1 MATDFPNSPAN
12 GATHTF
18 GGTTYTYSTSVGAW
32 TAGSSAGGASV
43 TVSETAPSSPA
54 EGDLWFDPSVLK
66 TFVYYNDGSANQWVQ
81 SNPTGSGGGGSA
93 GASVTASDTAPSSP
107 SAGDLW
113 YKSDT
118 NALYVYYNDGDSS
131 QWVGVSGPAGATGAT
146 GAAGAAATG
155 YGQVPIVYTEPPTT
169 HELNKDGSTSTVQMQ
184 AVDPEGT
191 AITYAIAYA
200 NSTNARPDQ
209 LATDTAINQSTGTF
223 TFDPS
228 TNSAHAGS
236 FKARLS
242 ASDGI
247 THATRFV
254 DFNLQ
259 FTVAAHFLVVG
270 GGGGG
275 AGWSGGGGGAGGLR
289 TSFGS
294 TSGGGASA
302 QAQLQLTPGATYT
315 ATVGAGGAG
324 GNNVVASNY
333 EGVNGSNSS
342 FSGTGITTVTA
353 LGGGYGG
360 GGNAASAGGNGGSGG
375 GGGTALSGGTGATGE
390 GYAGGTGAP
399 VGHPYGHAGGGGAGG
414 VGADGA
420 NGSDSGVG
428 GAGLQV
434 NIDGNNYYWAGGGGG
449 GAHNGTGTNWSNGGI
464 GGGGGG
470 AGYEQNGTGG
480 GSALN
485 SGANGTTSGGAGG
498 ANTGGGGGG
507 GQGGGNPGG
516 AGGSGIVII
525 RLPQA
530 ATSTTGSP
538 TVTTVGGDTVYTFLS
553 NGTLTI

>member
-18 GGTTYTYSTSVGAW
+18 GGNTYTYDSTMGAW
-32 TAGSSAGGASV
+32 TGPAGSSGGGASV

-169 HELNKDGSTSTVQMQ
+169 HVLNKDGSTSTVQMQ

-200 NSTNARPDQ
+200 NATNARPNQ
-209 LATDTAINQSTGTF
+209 LVADTTINQSTGTF

-254 DFNLQ
+254 DVSLAFFIDL
-259 FTVAAHFLVVG
+259 HFLCIG

-275 AGWSGGGGGAGGLR
+275 GDGNHGYAGGGGAGGYR
-289 TSFGS
+289 TSWNNES
-294 TSGGGASA
+294 SGGGGSA
-302 QAQLQLTPGATYT
+302 ESAIQADTGHVYT
-315 ATVGAGGAG
+315 ITVGAGGAG
-324 GNNVVASNY
+324 AASDNSTAAS
-333 EGVNGSNSS
+333 GSDSS
-342 FSGTGITTVTA
+342 IARTGMTTITSV
-353 LGGGYGG
+353 GGGRGG
-360 GGNAASAGGNGGSGG
+360 TWSGSVVGGNGGSGG
-375 GGGTALSGGTGATGE
+375 GTGNTGTAAGTGTANQGYNGGSSATDWIGS
-390 GYAGGTGAP
+390 
-399 VGHPYGHAGGGGAGG
+399 GGGGAGEAGDTDG
-414 VGADGA
+414 VGHGGDGLA
-420 NGSDSGVG
+420 STITGSSV
-428 GAGLQV
+428 V
-434 NIDGNNYYWAGGGGG
+434 RAGGGSGSSDAGSGNPSSIAGGDGG
-449 GAHNGTGTNWSNGGI
+449 GGEGKKGSARGGSATANTGS
-464 GGGGGG
+464 GGG
-470 AGYEQNGTGG
+470 AGGTGG
-480 GSALN
+480 GD
-485 SGANGTTSGGAGG
+485 
-498 ANTGGGGGG
+498 
-507 GQGGGNPGG
+507 
-516 AGGSGIVII
+516 GGSGVVIL
-525 RLPQA
+525 RMNQA

-538 TVTTVGGDTVYTFLS
+538 TVTQSGGDYIYTFNA

>member
-81 SNPTGSGGGGSA
+81 SNPTGSGGGSA

-131 QWVGVSGPAGATGAT
+131 QWVGVSGPAGATGA
-146 GAAGAAATG
+146 AGASATG

-169 HELNKDGSTSTVQMQ
+169 HALNSDGSTSSIQMQ

-191 AITYAIAYA
+191 SITYAIAYA
-200 NSTNARPDQ
+200 NATNARPNQ
-209 LATDTAINQSTGTF
+209 LAADTTINQSTGTF

-228 TNSAHAGS
+228 TNTAHEGT

-254 DFNLQ
+254 NVNLA
-259 FTVAAHFLVVG
+259 FTHTLHWLVIAGGGGGGSTLPAYANGGGGGAGGYRSSWNSESSGGGASAESAIVGNPGDVYTITVGAGGTGATSSAVGTDGADSSLARTTGASMTTITSVGGGAGGFASGSAGRNGGSGGGGNWYQQAAGTGTANQGYDGGSGGQYGG

-275 AGWSGGGGGAGGLR
+275 AGAVGANASGNTGGNGGTGVASTITGSSVERAGGGGGASGGTASGGGGAGATSPGSGTAGTANTGGGGGAGGI
-289 TSFGS
+289 TGNQSV
-294 TSGGGASA
+294 TGGD
-302 QAQLQLTPGATYT
+302 
-315 ATVGAGGAG
+315 
-324 GNNVVASNY
+324 
-333 EGVNGSNSS
+333 
-342 FSGTGITTVTA
+342 
-353 LGGGYGG
+353 
-360 GGNAASAGGNGGSGG
+360 GGSG
-375 GGGTALSGGTGATGE
+375 
-390 GYAGGTGAP
+390 
-399 VGHPYGHAGGGGAGG
+399 V
-414 VGADGA
+414 
-420 NGSDSGVG
+420 
-428 GAGLQV
+428 
-434 NIDGNNYYWAGGGGG
+434 
-449 GAHNGTGTNWSNGGI
+449 
-464 GGGGGG
+464 
-470 AGYEQNGTGG
+470 
-480 GSALN
+480 
-485 SGANGTTSGGAGG
+485 
-498 ANTGGGGGG
+498 
-507 GQGGGNPGG
+507 
-516 AGGSGIVII
+516 VII
-525 RLPQA
+525 RTSVQA
-530 ATSTTGSP
+530 ASTTGSP
-538 TVTTVGGDTVYTFLS
+538 VETTVGSDYVYQFNA
-553 NGTLTI
+553 NGTITFQE

>member
-131 QWVGVSGPAGATGAT
+131 QWVGVSGPSGADGADGAT
-146 GAAGAAATG
+146 GAAGASATG
-155 YGQVPIVYTEPPTT
+155 YGQVPIIYTEPPTT
-169 HELNKDGSTSTVQMQ
+169 HTLNKDGSTSTVQMQ

-200 NSTNARPDQ
+200 NATNARPTQ
-209 LATDTAINQSTGTF
+209 LASDTTINQSTGTF

-228 TNSAHAGS
+228 TNAAHAGT

-254 DFNLQ
+254 DFSLS
-259 FTVAAHFLVVG
+259 FSVTARYLIVAG
-270 GGGGG
+270 GGSGGVG
-275 AGWSGGGGGAGGLR
+275 VSGGGGGAGGLIH
-289 TSFGS
+289 T
-294 TSGGGASA
+294 TSGT
-302 QAQLQLTPGATYT
+302 LPTDT
-315 ATVGAGGAG
+315 ALSVVVGAGGAAKVGNGDGNAGSDSTISGSGFTTLTAVG
-324 GNNVVASNY
+324 G
-333 EGVNGSNSS
+333 GKGGGMR
-342 FSGTGITTVTA
+342 SGTPTA
-353 LGGGYGG
+353 TEL
-360 GGNAASAGGNGGSGG
+360 AGGSGG
-375 GGGTALSGGTGATGE
+375 GGTGYNSTGTVSGPGGNATSGQ
-390 GYAGGTGAP
+390 GYAGGIGS
-399 VGHPYGHAGGGGAGG
+399 YG
-414 VGADGA
+414 
-420 NGSDSGVG
+420 SG
-428 GAGLQV
+428 
-434 NIDGNNYYWAGGGGG
+434 Y
-449 GAHNGTGTNWSNGGI
+449 

-470 AGYEQNGTGG
+470 AGEAGGDHNAAGAAQAKGGDGLQYDISGTATYYAGG
-480 GSALN
+480 GGGGGYNSA
-485 SGANGTTSGGAGG
+485 GKAGG
-498 ANTGGGGGG
+498 QGGGGPGGHRFGGNGATANATANTGGGGGG
-507 GQGGGNPGG
+507 GGDGATSG

-525 RLPQA
+525 RVPNTVTA
-530 ATSTTGSP
+530 TGSNF
-538 TVTTVGGDTVYTFLS
+538 TTTTSGSDKIFTFTQ
-553 NGTLTI
+553 NGTITFA

>member
-18 GGTTYTYSTSVGAW
+18 AGNTYTYNSTIGAW
-32 TAGSSAGGASV
+32 TGPATGSGGGASV

-131 QWVGVSGPAGATGAT
+131 QWVGVSGPAGAAGAT

-155 YGQVPIVYTEPPTT
+155 YGQVPIVYTEPPTS
-169 HELNKDGSTSTVQMQ
+169 HALNKDGSTSTVQMQ

-200 NSTNARPDQ
+200 NATNARPNQ
-209 LATDTAINQSTGTF
+209 LAADTVINQSTGTF

-228 TNSAHAGS
+228 TNSSHAGN

-254 DFNLQ
+254 DFSLSFNPDITYLI
-259 FTVAAHFLVVG
+259 VAG

-275 AGWSGGGGGAGGLR
+275 TQSGGGGGAGGL
-289 TSFGS
+289 
-294 TSGGGASA
+294 
-302 QAQLQLTPGATYT
+302 LTGTTTLTAGTTYT
-315 ATVGAGGAG
+315 VTVGAGG
-324 GNNVVASNY
+324 
-333 EGVNGSNSS
+333 NG
-342 FSGTGITTVTA
+342 SGTGPTAAQDGGNSVLSGTGFTTLTA
-353 LGGGYGG
+353 IGGGKGG
-360 GGNAASAGGNGGSGG
+360 IYNGGAGGTGGSGG
-375 GGGTALSGGTGATGE
+375 GGAVNNGVGGSGTSGQGNAGA
-390 GYAGGTGAP
+390 
-399 VGHPYGHAGGGGAGG
+399 AGG
-414 VGADGA
+414 VD
-420 NGSDSGVG
+420 NGSATDF
-428 GAGLQV
+428 
-434 NIDGNNYYWAGGGGG
+434 
-449 GAHNGTGTNWSNGGI
+449 

-470 AGYEQNGTGG
+470 AGEAGNTDGPGHGGDGVQSSITGTATYYAG
-480 GSALN
+480 
-485 SGANGTTSGGAGG
+485 GGAGAHHPASQSPASG
-498 ANTGGGGGG
+498 GQGGGGAGVNSSTNSGNGYPGTANTGGGGGAG
-507 GQGGGNPGG
+507 SEHNNTGG
-516 AGGSGIVII
+516 AGGSGVVII
-525 RLPQA
+525 RTTSTA
-530 ATSTTGSP
+530 ASTTGSP
-538 TVTTVGGDTVYTFLS
+538 TLTTDGSFNVYKFTA
-553 NGTLTI
+553 NGTITF